1 METLILGW
9 YVLVET
15 DSVLLLTLFG
25 ALQFGGTLVAPAFG
39 VAGDRIGHRNL
50 LCGMRVFYTILST
63 TLMSIAFVGATNPTI
78 VLMVTALMGLVRPS
92 DLGVRS
98 ALIAELH
105 ANRSADASDGDFA
118 HDLRHGTRGRRT
130 DGRRAVCG
138 IRHGAGLHRG
148 DELLCDRLAF

>member
-1 METLILGW
+1 METLILGC

-63 TLMSIAFVGATNPTI
+63 TLMSIAFVGATNPT
-78 VLMVTALMGLVRPS
+78 TALHLNRRNAWRMQWENSLHP
-92 DLGVRS
+92 L
-98 ALIAELH
+98 ALHDA
-105 ANRSADASDGDFA
+105 ANRKCFA
-118 HDLRHGTRGRRT
+118 
-130 DGRRAVCG
+130 
-138 IRHGAGLHRG
+138 
-148 DELLCDRLAF
+148 